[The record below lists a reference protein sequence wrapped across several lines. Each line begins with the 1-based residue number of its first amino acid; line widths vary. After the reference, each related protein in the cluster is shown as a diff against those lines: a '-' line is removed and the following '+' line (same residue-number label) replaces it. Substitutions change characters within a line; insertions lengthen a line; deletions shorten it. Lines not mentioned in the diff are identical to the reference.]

1 MGISMVDSSNVLHV
15 LHTLPSESGSAA
27 SKFASRARCP
37 WRASG
42 DWVRCIAAL
51 SETAMARVTWRSRAN
66 ACHSATDA
74 PKRRSSRPLSLSAAA
89 NRVAP
94 PGGAASRS
102 LGAEGLDAGNARQP
116 HAINFAT
123 VDDAAV
129 HQVVEFRKTDAG
141 HFCPRLRANP
151 DRLDVFSGVHEISS
165 GSFAAAQRQPGY
177 CIRGKLSG

>member
-1 MGISMVDSSNVLHV
+1 MCF
-15 LHTLPSESGSAA
+15 T
-27 SKFASRARCP
+27 FCTRFRASR
-37 WRASG
+37 G
-42 DWVRCIAAL
+42 VRIKVRLTGSLPMAGL
-51 SETAMARVTWRSRAN
+51 RGLGQMHRRSLGTAMARVTWRSRAN
-66 ACHSATDA
+66 ACDSATDA
-74 PKRRSSRPLSLSAAA
+74 PKRRSSGPLSLSAAVI
-89 NRVAP
+89 RSH

-102 LGAEGLDAGNARQP
+102 FGAEGLDAGNARQP